1 MNRLLGGAK
10 KKAPPPNLT
19 DCIGNVDSRGESIEK
34 KISKLDLELK
44 KYKDQMAKMRNGPS
58 KNMVKQ
64 RALRVLKQKKMYEQ
78 QLEGLRNQSF
88 NMEQTNF
95 ATQQLKDTK
104 TTVDAM
110 KTGVKE
116 MKREYK
122 KVDIGKI
129 EDLHDEMEDM
139 LELAGEVQET
149 LGRAYGLPDD
159 VDEDDLEA
167 ELDALG
173 DDFLADSEDT
183 SYLDAVS
190 APDPPTGVPQDSGKS
205 KAQGGVELDEFGLP
219 QLPN

>member
-1 MNRLLGGAK
+1 MNRLFGGAK

-19 DCIGNVDSRGESIEK
+19 DAIGGVDSRAESIEK
-34 KISKLDLELK
+34 KIGKLELELK
-44 KYKDQMAKMRNGPS
+44 KYRDQMKKMRDGPS
-58 KNMVKQ
+58 KNLVKQ
-64 RALRVLKQKKMYEQ
+64 RALKVLKQKRMYEG

-88 NMEQTNF
+88 NMEQANF

-110 KTGVKE
+110 KTGMKE
-116 MKREYK
+116 MKKEYK
-122 KVDIGKI
+122 KIDIGKI
-129 EDLHDEMEDM
+129 EDLQDDMEDM

-173 DDFLADSEDT
+173 DEFLAEEDS
-183 SYLDAVS
+183 SYLDAVE
-190 APDPPTGVPQDSGKS
+190 APDPPSGIPTEREKNKDGVK
-205 KAQGGVELDEFGLP
+205 LDEFGLP
-219 QLPN
+219 ELPS